1 MPSGWVNL
9 EAVTDAQLFDNEKPA
24 FSFLGF
30 SRTQRL
36 YGFVGCTIIGFVLS
50 ILGSILLFVGA
61 LWSFA
66 LLFTIGIIVS
76 LAGTGFL
83 IGFGKQVKMM
93 FKPVRVVAA
102 ILFLGS
108 IGLVFVGA
116 FVLKNDV
123 GLTMSF
129 FVIIEYLAYT
139 WYSLSYI
146 PYARYAFLHSSKN
159 LYDFCITT
167 EPWSNLW

>member
-24 FSFLGF
+24 FSFLGL

-66 LLFTIGIIVS
+66 LLFTVGIIVS

-123 GLTMSF
+123 LCLV

-146 PYARYAFLHSSKN
+146 PYARTLVKSMVG
-159 LYDFCITT
+159 I
-167 EPWSNLW
+167 